1 MPTPDPPPA
10 SEAELKEPPA
20 ELPEPGVLLG
30 YSLEHEHRTAP
41 IGFTYGTGAP
51 PEDNGGAAPTLDPIL
66 HTGGGHLMTIAPTG
80 AGKGVS
86 CIIPSLLRF
95 PGPVI
100 VVDPKGENYAVTAAR
115 RRALGQRVVV
125 LDPMGITG
133 APELGSLNPLDL
145 VDADDAQSIDDS
157 AALASLL
164 SGGLEKS
171 DPSNVFWYQRGDQ
184 LLTAVMQFVAVS
196 RPPEHRNLFEVRRIL
211 NLPTEDF
218 LKLARTEMSQCPDSD
233 VQQIAGMVSN
243 PAEETV
249 GSILAMSQNSVGFL
263 RGELLHESTATSSFE
278 LADITAGEPL
288 SIFIVIPPDKLESH
302 RNLLRVWIGALMSA
316 LMRRRAPVPHPTLLV
331 LDEAAQLG
339 PLDQLRQ
346 AVTLM
351 RGYGLQTWSF
361 WQDVSQLRNLYPR
374 DWETMYNNCRV
385 HQAFGFT
392 TLKSAEATCD
402 LLGFYDALQALQL
415 DSDEMILAV
424 SGDEAVIAQK
434 PNYLTDPGFR
444 GTYSPNP
451 FYTKDADAPPRPK
464 RPRRVYVRPAPETH
478 RVGRSSPP
486 VATSQDT
493 RGGSTRETPVADED
507 SDGSAGSEAS
517 AEDAGFDFE
526 ALLEAAEVED
536 FDEPQV
542 RTPVSAFLPLPGA
555 QVGFAFEVGDL
566 IEAVKDQLQ
575 GAWNPITTQLWRLDT
590 PFYDKRSGLY
600 ELVDPEHVPRRS
612 WVYRHGDTVLAFDPG
627 GSGVE
632 PLNARVGCSVT
643 DDNVADYVRFFF
655 HFTRIRGACARV
667 VETEAQ
673 LAYWL
678 GERAEPTADLAPL
691 TVEKSGDGWAVR
703 ATTLRASTLEH
714 MSARVEP
721 NGTVNNVEWTPAEAA
736 TDSIEGAAYPAVGLD
751 GEPTEPDAARVLL
764 EMHGHWEVVGRRE
777 RRLILD
783 DFAEHIR
790 KKVPDAYPILRR
802 SMRCYPGLDLLSV
815 PVMQSELEH
824 RCYFHKQGRS
834 EALARGT
841 RVRALNADELRIE
854 TSDHAEEFLRFW
866 AWRRSVGD
874 SHSLFLDNIEW
885 LPLDESFDFSSEL
898 ERLREVWTPLVETTF
913 DPEVEGDNAVATFL
927 GTILMDGRVGPREFL
942 VLADGEVRLAN
953 WRTPS
958 FDVAVDSARLGQI
971 LQLPALGPAP
981 RDGAGQTSDSSIA
994 QPPSEE
1000 GP

>member
-1 MPTPDPPPA
+1 MPTPDPPRP

-41 IGFTYGTGAP
+41 IGFTYGTGSP
-51 PEDNGGAAPTLDPIL
+51 RHDIDGSSPTLDPIL

-133 APELGSLNPLDL
+133 APEGGSLNPLDL

-157 AALASLL
+157 AALAALL
-164 SGGLEKS
+164 SGGLEKN

-218 LKLARTEMSQCPDSD
+218 LKLARTEMARCPDSD
-233 VQQIAGMVSN
+233 VQQTAGMVSN

-464 RPRRVYVRPAPETH
+464 RPRRVYVRPAPETP

-486 VATSQDT
+486 TPSSRDT
-493 RGGSTRETPVADED
+493 RAGSAAETPVADED
-507 SDGSAGSEAS
+507 SDGAAGSEAS
-517 AEDAGFDFE
+517 AEDPGFDFE
-526 ALLEAAEVED
+526 TLLEAAEIED
-536 FDEPQV
+536 FDEPEV

-566 IEAVKDQLQ
+566 VEAVKDKLQ
-575 GAWNPITTQLWRLDT
+575 GAWNPITTQLWRLAT
-590 PFYDKRSGLY
+590 PFYGRRSGLY
-600 ELVDPEHVPRRS
+600 ELFDPEHTPRRS
-612 WVYRHGDTVLAFDPG
+612 WAYQHRDTVVAFDPR

-632 PLNARVGCSVT
+632 RLNARAGCAVT
-643 DDNVADYVRFFF
+643 DDTVADYVRFYF
-655 HFTRIRGACARV
+655 HFTRIRGANARV

-673 LAYWL
+673 LRYWID
-678 GERAEPTADLAPL
+678 GGADPTTELTPLA
-691 TVEKSGDGWAVR
+691 VEKSGEGWIVR
-703 ATTLRASTLEH
+703 STVVRDSALEH

-721 NGTVNNVEWTPAEAA
+721 SGAVSDVVFTPIDTG
-736 TDSIEGAAYPAVGLD
+736 TDSIAVTAYPMVGLD
-751 GEPTEPDAARVLL
+751 GEATDPATAQLL
-764 EMHGHWEVVGRRE
+764 AEVHGRWEVVGQRE

-790 KKVPDAYPILRR
+790 IKVPDAYPIFRR
-802 SMRCYPGLDLLSV
+802 RMRCYPKRDLLSV
-815 PVMQSELEH
+815 PVMHAELEH
-824 RCYFHKQGRS
+824 RGYFHRPGRR
-834 EALARGT
+834 EVLAKGT
-841 RVRALNADELRIE
+841 RVPALYAEELRLE
-854 TSDHAEEFLRFW
+854 TSVDAEEFLRFW

-874 SHSLFLDNIEW
+874 SYSLFLDDIEW
-885 LPLDESFDFSSEL
+885 LPADESFDFSSEL
-898 ERLREVWTPLVETTF
+898 ERLAEVWTPLVETTF
-913 DPEVEGDNAVATFL
+913 DPEVEPDNAVATFL
-927 GTILMDGRVGPREFL
+927 GMILMDGRVGPREFL
-942 VLADGEVRLAN
+942 VLADGEVRLAK

-958 FDVAVDSARLGQI
+958 FDVAVDRARLDQI
-971 LQLPALGPAP
+971 LQLPALGPA
-981 RDGAGQTSDSSIA
+981 RREAATQTPD
-994 QPPSEE
+994 PPSEE